1 MACSKFITNT
11 NPNEIISARGACG
24 TVTGTSAHASA
35 GALVAVAFDGN
46 VSDDQSYFGISW
58 ICHSQGPVVIVAL
71 WVSTRVV
78 LRTDV
83 AWKIKPS

>member
-1 MACSKFITNT
+1 MIANT
-11 NPNEIISARGACG
+11 NPNEIIIARGAG
-24 TVTGTSAHASA
+24 GRVAGTSAHASA
-35 GALVAVAFDGN
+35 RALEAVTFNGN

-58 ICHSQGPVVIVAL
+58 ICHGQGPVVIVAL

-83 AWKIKPS
+83 AWKIILS